1 MIVCCGRCSVGWLL
15 EISRL
20 IIKKTPSK
28 RGGFLFGGRIVVK
41 IGRVVAEQI
50 RVSASDRVEVL
61 ITDWRFLIRETRKID
76 PALIAKFKKNAK
88 EIGRP
93 VEAAVQRGIPN
104 RFPITGMEQKVI
116 PGRMTWGAVIPAKT
130 TELKVDTRLRK
141 KGKSIVSVWVQSP
154 AVAMSDMAKKV
165 GKRDGRLT
173 REYPYSKSPTGFRR
187 HRVNGQGSGMV
198 VALEKAK
205 MKKSSPSRMVWPS
218 AEKALPQVNTKM
230 YSLID
235 QVAKN
240 LNAEIQ
246 RNA

>member
-1 MIVCCGRCSVGWLL
+1 MAQQ
-15 EISRL
+15 
-20 IIKKTPSK
+20 IKVNA
-28 RGGFLFGGRIVVK
+28 G
-41 IGRVVAEQI
+41 
-50 RVSASDRVEVL
+50 DRVEVQ

-76 PALIAKFKKNAK
+76 PKLIEKFKKNAK
-88 EIGRP
+88 KIGRP
-93 VEAAVQRGIPN
+93 VERAVQSGIPN

-116 PGRMTWGAVIPAKT
+116 PGRMTWGAVIPAKKT
-130 TELKVDTRLRK
+130 DLKVDTRMRK

-154 AVAMSDMAKKV
+154 AVAMADVAKKV

-173 REYPYSKSPTGFRR
+173 REYPYSKSPTGTRR

-218 AEKALPQVNTKM
+218 AEKALPAVNAEM
-230 YSLID
+230 YILIE
-235 QVAKN
+235 QASSKI
-240 LNAEIQ
+240 NAEIQ